1 MQESDAGW
9 TNTMLFRV
17 SYTNILYW
25 WTKKEAAFSG
35 MVDNS
40 LIKNLPELFVPFQE
54 AAYLCL
60 INIWLF
66 GKTDVVWSDVYVQF
80 DHVDIGCLL
89 NFYDISSEFTCA
101 VTQYQFR
108 L

>member
-1 MQESDAGW
+1 
-9 TNTMLFRV
+9 
-17 SYTNILYW
+17 
-25 WTKKEAAFSG
+25 

-89 NFYDISSEFTCA
+89 NFYDISSEFRSYLWHCLIFYLAGARNLVRQAELIADATC
-101 VTQYQFR
+101 
-108 L
+108 